1 MKIKGL
7 IFDMD
12 GTMFDTEVIS
22 VSAMEH
28 AAELYGIQLPRET
41 MLGFMGLPGAEIRR
55 QYLELFGDAFDYAG
69 YRRKKIDYQDAV
81 IDRDGVPVKPG
92 LCALLEYARRRGL
105 RCAVATSTNRD
116 RAEDLIRR
124 AGVWAYF
131 DAVICGEDV
140 EQGKPAPDIFCLAAK
155 TLGLAPEACAGIE
168 DSRNGIL
175 AARRAGMFAIL
186 VPDLIP
192 ADEDMLKAA
201 DLRAD
206 SLDDVL
212 DYLREMECGDGQD

>member
-1 MKIKGL
+1 MKLKGL

-28 AAELYGIQLPRET
+28 AAELYGIQLSRET
-41 MLGFMGLPGAEIRR
+41 MLGFMGLPGTEIRR
-55 QYLELFGDAFDYAG
+55 QYLELFGDDFDYSG

-92 LCALLEYARRRGL
+92 LCAILEFARRRGL

-124 AGVWAYF
+124 AGVRAYF

-140 EQGKPAPDIFCLAAK
+140 EQGKPAPDIFCLAAE

-175 AARRAGMFAIL
+175 AARRAGLFTIL

-192 ADEDMLKAA
+192 ADDDMLKAA

-206 SLDDVL
+206 SLADVL
-212 DYLREMECGDGQD
+212 NFLREME

>member
-1 MKIKGL
+1 MKLKGL

-28 AAELYGIQLPRET
+28 AAELYGIQLSRET
-41 MLGFMGLPGAEIRR
+41 MLGFMGLPGTEIRR
-55 QYLELFGDAFDYAG
+55 QYLELFGDDFDYSG
-69 YRRKKIDYQDAV
+69 YRRKKIGYQDAV

-92 LCALLEYARRRGL
+92 LCALLEFARRRGL

-124 AGVWAYF
+124 AGVRAYF

-140 EQGKPAPDIFCLAAK
+140 EQGKPAPDIFCLAAE

-175 AARRAGMFAIL
+175 AARRAGLFTIL

-192 ADEDMLKAA
+192 ADDDMLKAA

-206 SLDDVL
+206 SLADVL
-212 DYLREMECGDGQD
+212 NFLREME